1 MILSMPTSKWE
12 LVKRCIING
21 VSASIGAKD
30 IRTDFSI
37 SNWPTYL
44 KFNKAWFENPIHV
57 SSIKDPS
64 NGVVLYWDYPVVPY
78 HLLPKQE
85 CAVMLYAVGTQDIPD
100 RISRGTE
107 DWLTLSGSNPLLWL
121 VRSCPDDDVPMLLAQ
136 VTASLDGPRDKDKP
150 GLVANPFYGCK
161 DPRYLDMIRYLL
173 LSRMEDL

>member
-1 MILSMPTSKWE
+1 
-12 LVKRCIING
+12 VKRCIING
-21 VSASIGAKD
+21 VSASIGDND
-30 IRTDFSI
+30 IGADLSI

-57 SSIKDPS
+57 RSVKEPS

-85 CAVMLYAVGTQDIPD
+85 CSVTLYAVGTQDIPD
-100 RISRGTE
+100 RITRDT
-107 DWLTLSGSNPLLWL
+107 DDYLTRSGSSPLLWL
-121 VRSCPDDDVPMLLAQ
+121 VRSCPNEDVPLLLAQ
-136 VTASLDGPRDKDKP
+136 VTGSLEGPRDKLKP
-150 GLVANPFYGCK
+150 GLVANPFYRWN